1 VDFDPVK
8 KAAKPEER
16 NALPCSESGSPH
28 ADQFQACRRWRI
40 TVSGVVQGIG
50 FRPFV
55 YRIAHKWGLHGWVQN
70 TADGVTIEIEGATD
84 TLQQFWEDFWNS
96 LPSGSCFDG
105 YQRDE
110 IPLLGSL
117 EPGGFRILSSD
128 GEGKRRPSIPPDLA
142 TCRECRTEMFD
153 PQDRRYRY
161 PFINCTHCGPR
172 WSIVEGVPY
181 DRPLT
186 SMKNFQMC
194 TSCEREYD
202 NPLDRR
208 FHAQPIAC
216 PECGPQLELWDRN
229 GRIIAERDAAL
240 RQAAAAVLA
249 GQILALK
256 GLGGF
261 QLICDATNDQA
272 VAELR
277 LRKRRPHK
285 PFAVMMT
292 EAMIDRFCII
302 SDESI
307 WDWLRSPASPIILLP
322 HKTQG
327 DSEDSE
333 SQSYSICENVAPGN
347 PYLGVMLPYTPLHHL
362 LMESLNRPIVCTSGN
377 ISEEPMAIDNSE
389 ALERL
394 AKIADVFLIHN
405 RPIVRPV
412 DDSVMAADCLGK
424 VFMIRRARGFA
435 PRAIFL
441 RGNHVPILATGGHLK
456 NVVGLSIDD
465 QAILSGHIGDLDNSL
480 ACVAHRRAI
489 EDLVRFFDVTP
500 EFVACDLHPDYAS
513 TQSAED
519 LARRLKI
526 PLYRWQH
533 HLAHFAACL
542 AECESTSCSGRFS
555 MLDQSNTQ
563 HTAIDGGGQWPL
575 PILGVIWDGTG
586 YGPDGTIW
594 GGEFFLF
601 DGRSFRRVAHLRRF
615 PLPGGDLVVRQ
626 PRRTLLGLIHES
638 GDRYCEQLLDQLFT
652 HQERTI
658 LTRAMERNVHSPRTS
673 SMGRLFDGM
682 AAVLGLGKETSFEG
696 QAAMAL
702 QFAAEQA
709 LVSSSER
716 VPGKI
721 GKWGDHRFDCPAE
734 LLDKAR
740 QVAQATGVSS
750 LVLRKHGE
758 LMELDWQP
766 LLHSTVA
773 AKLSGTGQAEL
784 ALAFHVRLV
793 EAIFRIHRELKCGS
807 LLISGGCFQ
816 NQLLRFLT
824 VQEAQYWGIPL
835 YQPEAIPA
843 GDGGLALGQ
852 LWLTANTVQDLIR
865 AEMFFEYVHS
875 RT

>member
-1 VDFDPVK
+1 MGFLPVNES
-8 KAAKPEER
+8 AKREER
-16 NALPCSESGSPH
+16 DSLPCSESGSPH
-28 ADQFQACRRWRI
+28 ADPFQAYRRWRI
-40 TVSGVVQGIG
+40 SVIGVVQGVG

-55 YRIAHKWGLHGWVQN
+55 YKIAHKWGLRGWVQN
-70 TADGVTIEIEGATD
+70 TTDGVTIEIEGTGD
-84 TLQQFWEDFWNS
+84 RLQRFWEDFCSS

-105 YQRDE
+105 YRRDE
-110 IPLLGSL
+110 IPVLGSA
-117 EPGGFRILSSD
+117 EPGGFRILGSD

-142 TCRECRTEMFD
+142 ICRECQAEMFN
-153 PQDRRYRY
+153 PHDRRYRY

-186 SMKNFQMC
+186 SMKSFQMC
-194 TSCEREYD
+194 TSCKREYE

-216 PECGPQLELWDRN
+216 PECGPHLELWDRN
-229 GRIIAERDAAL
+229 GRIIAEKDLAL
-240 RQAAAAVLA
+240 RQAAAAVLS
-249 GQILALK
+249 GRILALK

-261 QLICDATNDQA
+261 QLICDATNAQA

-292 EAMIDRFCII
+292 EAMIDRFGII

-307 WDWLRSPASPIILLP
+307 WNWLRSPASPIILLP
-322 HKTQG
+322 RKAQA
-327 DSEDSE
+327 DSEE
-333 SQSYSICENVAPGN
+333 SDTRSYSICENVAPGN

-362 LMESLNRPIVCTSGN
+362 LMELLNRPIVCTSGN

-394 AKIADVFLIHN
+394 AKIADVFLVHN
-405 RPIVRPV
+405 RPIVRSV
-412 DDSVMAADCLGK
+412 DDSVMAADGLGK
-424 VFMIRRARGFA
+424 VFMIRRARGFS
-435 PRAIFL
+435 PRAILL
-441 RGNHVPILATGGHLK
+441 RGNLVSILATGGHLK
-456 NVVGLSIDD
+456 NVVGLSIND

-489 EDLVRFFDVTP
+489 EDLLRFFDTTP

-513 TQSAED
+513 TQSAGD
-519 LARRLKI
+519 LARRLRV

-542 AECESTSCSGRFS
+542 AECESTACSGRFS
-555 MLDQSNTQ
+555 TPDQSRIQ
-563 HTAIDGGGQWPL
+563 HMPTDGSGQWPL
-575 PILGVIWDGTG
+575 PMLGAIWDGTG
-586 YGPDGTIW
+586 YGTDGTVW

-601 DGRSFRRVAHLRRF
+601 DGRSFRRVAHLRTF

-626 PRRTLLGLIHES
+626 PRRALLGLIHES
-638 GDRYCEQLLDQLFT
+638 RDRDCEQLLDQFFT

-682 AAVLGLGKETSFEG
+682 AAVLGLGQETSFEG

-709 LVSSSER
+709 LVSSGES
-716 VPGKI
+716 VPGEI
-721 GKWGDHRFDCPAE
+721 GKWGDQRCDSPAR

-740 QVAQATGVSS
+740 QVAHTAGVSS
-750 LVLRKHGE
+750 LVLRKRGE

-766 LLHSTVA
+766 LLQSMVI

-793 EAIFRIHRELKCGS
+793 EAIFRIHRELKCAS

-816 NQLLRFLT
+816 NRLLRSLT
-824 VQEAQYWGIPL
+824 VQEAQYRGIPL
-835 YQPEAIPA
+835 YQPESIPA

-852 LWLTANTVQDLIR
+852 LWLTAKTVQDLIH
-865 AEMFFEYVHS
+865 ADAFFEYLHF